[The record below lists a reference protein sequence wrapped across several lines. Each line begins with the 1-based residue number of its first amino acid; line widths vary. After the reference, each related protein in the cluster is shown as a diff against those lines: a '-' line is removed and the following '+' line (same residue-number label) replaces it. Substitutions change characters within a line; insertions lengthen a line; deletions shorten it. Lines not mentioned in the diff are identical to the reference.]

1 MYATLKRLYNNGK
14 GLLTADELNRA
25 VSLGWITDQ
34 QKNSIIGG

>member
-14 GLLTADELNRA
+14 GPLTKLELNRA
-25 VSLGWITDQ
+25 VEIGWITEQ